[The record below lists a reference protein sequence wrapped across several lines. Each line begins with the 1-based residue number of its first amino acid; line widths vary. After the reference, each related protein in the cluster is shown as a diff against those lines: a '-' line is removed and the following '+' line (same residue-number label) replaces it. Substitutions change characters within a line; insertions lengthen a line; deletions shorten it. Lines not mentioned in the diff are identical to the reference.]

1 MNAPLAWTVERRDGL
16 AVVDLRGCLD
26 LRCTFQLR
34 LTLLKCLADQPR
46 ALLVDLSAMELREP
60 TALAVFTA
68 VTSQAARWPGTPVL
82 LCGPAPGIRQLLERR
97 RYGRLS
103 LHRSVRDAV
112 REVSTGTAAVIAVSD
127 MLLPVAGA
135 VRYAR
140 DLATGAC
147 LSWDLPELIGPV
159 SLVVSELVSNAVEH
173 AGTMITLQITRR
185 DRYVHVAVRDGSREE
200 PRLNPPAD
208 ATVPK
213 GRGLLLVASLAV
225 HWGSLPSHEGKVVW
239 ATLPIA

>member
-16 AVVDLRGCLD
+16 AVVGLRGGLDLRGTS
-26 LRCTFQLR
+26 RLR
-34 LTLLKCLADQPR
+34 LDLLKCLADQPR
-46 ALLVDLSAMELREP
+46 ALLVDMSAMELREP

-82 LCGPAPGIRQLLERR
+82 LCGPTPRTRQLLERR

-103 LHRSVRDAV
+103 LHPSLRDGLRAV
-112 REVSTGTAAVIAVSD
+112 NTGTAATAAVSD
-127 MLLPVAGA
+127 QLLPVAGA
-135 VRYAR
+135 VRFAR

-173 AGTMITLQITRR
+173 AGTIITLQVGRR

-200 PRLNPPAD
+200 PHLDPPAD
-208 ATVPK
+208 ARVLK
-213 GRGLLLVASLAV
+213 GRGLLLVDSLAV

-239 ATLPIA
+239 ATLAIA